1 MAPVQAM
8 NVTIKNS
15 WQQLSR
21 VILSI
26 ATSQLVP
33 IDLKMTG
40 ITDKGSEE
48 RHKNPSRQQFYE
60 AAKKTASTFNTSLAK
75 TSLVSRSNQVGN
87 PPCDVASTSPTPSWM
102 AHTQDDEMF
111 VQDLDR
117 RLHVAYYTPK
127 FLRKKG
133 IRMEKLY
140 EDCVPYLSHK
150 DVRMATQRIEKR
162 MAPRNEREQPYN
174 EKEEGLHCFSA
185 YV

>member
-75 TSLVSRSNQVGN
+75 TSLSDTFVDGS
-87 PPCDVASTSPTPSWM
+87 CDVESYSLTVSPHLH
-102 AHTQDDEMF
+102 ADTQDDEMF